1 MSRVDGSA
9 RAREQRLEPVRGRTP
24 ARVVVAALL
33 FAIAV
38 TGIWGAITTART
50 VDSYDHAKRLE
61 SALQQAR
68 YALALERTAI
78 SEDGGPRAGQD
89 LAASAGSFAADVRLV
104 ARAGGGADKALA
116 SRLRERQHALLAATR
131 AATDSPTVGLAE
143 DSQQLARA
151 RAAQLDRTLVR
162 SLAVASVDPANSWPR
177 RPIQKIQLASVL
189 VLVALG
195 LASAAVF
202 LLRVAGYRRRLVRAR
217 RENIKQLERA
227 ARSDNLTGLGNHRAF
242 YEDVRREISRRAE
255 TGSSFAIVMLDL
267 DGLKQIN
274 DTLGHQA
281 GDDGIRAVARSL
293 RASLR
298 VADSAYRTG
307 GDEFMVLLPGERAFG
322 GLVFAQRLQAEI
334 VQTRKAITVSCGVTE
349 AEGLESA
356 RSLTRRADL
365 ALYEAK
371 RTGRRVVVYSDGIS
385 PRPTDRPEDLAL
397 RRHHRLLA
405 TALAQAVDAKDV
417 GTRNHCETVSALC
430 VLIGQSLGLG
440 GERLEQLRL
449 AGLLHDVG
457 KIGIADAL
465 LQKPWPLDSDER
477 SAMSGHVQIGQ
488 TIVAAAGLQE
498 EAEWILH
505 HHEHFDGTG
514 YPNGLRSAEIP
525 LESRI
530 ILAADAFE
538 AMTADRPYRA
548 ARRPSEALAEL
559 ERHAGGQFDASV
571 VEALRLVLD
580 SGDEL
585 SNRRA
590 ARSTL
595 SPDLDSPESNI
606 GPQVAQG

>member
-1 MSRVDGSA
+1 VREISRSQQGRVEPIRSRTAA
-9 RAREQRLEPVRGRTP
+9 RII
-24 ARVVVAALL
+24 VAAVLT
-33 FAIAV
+33 AIAAA
-38 TGIWGAITTART
+38 GIWGAVTTARS
-50 VDSYDHAKRLE
+50 VDAYNHARRLE
-61 SALQQAR
+61 AALQQTR
-68 YALALERTAI
+68 YALALERSAVDDPHA
-78 SEDGGPRAGQD
+78 SRARLQ
-89 LAASAGSFAADVRLV
+89 LAAAARSFATGVGLV
-104 ARAGGGADKALA
+104 AAAGNEGDQALA
-116 SRLRERQHALLAATR
+116 ARIRRAQVGILVPGRRATTLAG
-131 AATDSPTVGLAE
+131 VGEVGA
-143 DSQQLARA
+143 SQQQAQARA
-151 RAAQLDRTLVR
+151 SALDRTLTESLVR
-162 SLAVASVDPANSWPR
+162 VSHESANTWPATTL
-177 RPIQKIQLASVL
+177 QKIQLGAVL

-202 LLRVAGYRRRLVRAR
+202 LLRLAGYRRRLVRDR
-217 RENIKQLERA
+217 RDKLRQLERA
-227 ARSDNLTGLGNHRAF
+227 ARTDNLTGLGNHRAF
-242 YEDVRREISRRAE
+242 HEDVRREISRRAE
-255 TGSSFAIVMLDL
+255 TGSPFAIVMLDL

-281 GDDGIRAVARSL
+281 GDDGIRAVAQSL
-293 RASLR
+293 RASVR
-298 VADSAYRTG
+298 AGDSAYRTG

-322 GLVFAQRLQAEI
+322 GLVFAQRLQAAI
-334 VQTRKAITVSCGVTE
+334 VRTRKAITVSCGVTE

-371 RTGRRVVVYSDGIS
+371 RTGRRVVVYSEGIS

-430 VLIGQSLGLG
+430 VLVGQALGLG

-488 TIVAAAGLQE
+488 TIVSAAGLPE

-514 YPNGLRSAEIP
+514 YPNGLRGAEIP

-530 ILAADAFE
+530 ILVADAFE

-559 ERHAGGQFDASV
+559 EQHAGGQFDASV

-585 SNRRA
+585 SNRRT

-595 SPDLDSPESNI
+595 SRDLDSPESNI